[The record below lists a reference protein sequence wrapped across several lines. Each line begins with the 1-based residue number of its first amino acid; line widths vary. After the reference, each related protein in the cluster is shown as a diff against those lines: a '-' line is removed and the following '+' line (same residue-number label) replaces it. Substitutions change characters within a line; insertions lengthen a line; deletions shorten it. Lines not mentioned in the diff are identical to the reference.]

1 MPNPNIILNPNSA
14 PRICVFLG
22 CTFYSRVPACDDD
35 DDASHARARRGRTAL
50 DAERARDVLVVV
62 LVLVLVMFSSPASS
76 LRATSSSL
84 TTSRAL
90 LLAATSRALKSSRR
104 RADVVTAMA
113 HPRRVAKVQQQMR
126 REISNM
132 MQTDKN
138 LRAMVSPEERMGVDH
153 LLSVMAT
160 VADVEVSNDLQVV
173 KVYVSILGDERGKK
187 NAIAGLKRM
196 EQYVRRKIGQKVSL
210 RLTPEIRFIYDDSF
224 ERGQK
229 VNALLDEIRRENRE
243 KTKKKYG
250 DKAAL
255 MAVED
260 VIAERGDVEDED
272 EEDWGSDDDS
282 IWDEMLDGVED
293 ALNDFGDENDDE
305 NDDDEWESEDG
316 IKIIN
321 V

>member
-1 MPNPNIILNPNSA
+1 MH
-14 PRICVFLG
+14 FLL
-22 CTFYSRVPACDDD
+22 TRARVRVD

-293 ALNDFGDENDDE
+293 ALNDFGDDDDDE

>member
-1 MPNPNIILNPNSA
+1 MFSL
-14 PRICVFLG
+14 
-22 CTFYSRVPACDDD
+22 
-35 DDASHARARRGRTAL
+35 ASTPVAMSTPPTPLAARACSSTAARSLPAATSARTGGGRRGRSA
-50 DAERARDVLVVV
+50 VV
-62 LVLVLVMFSSPASS
+62 
-76 LRATSSSL
+76 
-84 TTSRAL
+84 
-90 LLAATSRALKSSRR
+90 
-104 RADVVTAMA
+104 AMA

-126 REISNM
+126 REISKM

-187 NAIAGLKRM
+187 NAINGLKRM

-243 KTKKKYG
+243 KTMKKYG

-272 EEDWGSDDDS
+272 ESDWESDDDS

-293 ALNDFGDENDDE
+293 ALNDFGDDDDDDD
-305 NDDDEWESEDG
+305 DDDEWESEDG

>member
-1 MPNPNIILNPNSA
+1 
-14 PRICVFLG
+14 
-22 CTFYSRVPACDDD
+22 VPAC
-35 DDASHARARRGRTAL
+35 ATTTTRHTRARRRRTAL
-50 DAERARDVLVVV
+50 DTERARDAHGLIVVV
-62 LVLVLVMFSSPASS
+62 VVMFLSPASS

-90 LLAATSRALKSSRR
+90 LLAATSRAPNKSSRR

-293 ALNDFGDENDDE
+293 ALNDFGDDDDD
-305 NDDDEWESEDG
+305 DDDEWESEDG